1 MGGRPAADAGSEVTV
16 LVDTSAWVELF
27 RATGSR
33 VHQEMARRNSAEESF
48 AICGPVE
55 MEVLAGALTDSDLR
69 NIRAAFSNGMTIGVQ
84 PHHFD
89 QAAGLY
95 RMCRAAGF
103 TVRSMIDCLIATIAM
118 DEDVEVLHHDR
129 DFGAIAQV
137 IPLRIHPASI
147 N

>member
-1 MGGRPAADAGSEVTV
+1 MTV

-33 VHQEMARRNSAEESF
+33 VHHEMARRNRAEENF
-48 AICGPVE
+48 AICGPVA
-55 MEVLAGALTDSDLR
+55 MEVLAGALDESDLR
-69 NIRAAFSNGMTIGVQ
+69 NIRAALSNGVTIGVH

-103 TVRSMIDCLIATIAM
+103 TVRSMMDCLIATIAL

-129 DFGAIAQV
+129 DFDAIAQV
-137 IPLRIHPASI
+137 VPLRIHPASV